1 MEKHFEEP
9 HSVDHHVGSRVKL
22 KRKLERLSQEALGYR
37 VNLTAQQIQKYER
50 GENRIGA
57 SRLYDLSQAL
67 GVPPSFFFDDM
78 PETVIAQAPDPLEYK
93 RASEV
98 FGAAKISN
106 DPMQSPET
114 AELIGYFQSITDGKS
129 RRKFLE
135 MTKALSELPQIG
147 TAE

>member
-1 MEKHFEEP
+1 MEKYFEES

-78 PETVIAQAPDPLEYK
+78 PEKILAQAPTPLNGTQTPV
-93 RASEV
+93 ANV
-98 FGAAKISN
+98 SN
-106 DPMQSPET
+106 DPMRSPET
-114 AELIGYFQSITDGKS
+114 SELIGYFQSITDGKS

-135 MTKALSELPQIG
+135 MAKALSELPQIG

>member
-1 MEKHFEEP
+1 MEKRFEEP
-9 HSVDHHVGSRVKL
+9 HSIDHHVGSRVKL

-78 PETVIAQAPDPLEYK
+78 PENVIAQAPLEYK
-93 RASEV
+93 GAPKV
-98 FGAAKISN
+98 FGAAKPSN

-114 AELIGYFQSITDGKS
+114 AELIGYFQSIADGKS